1 MQHLKWRSIGLIIAL
16 VSFPA
21 CIMPALAADR
31 ENDALLPT
39 GRIRLFQSHDRVLV
53 MMRIGT
59 GELVPMVFDTG
70 SDGHSFD
77 TLIVARNHLRKV
89 GTTVEV
95 DGSTGRR
102 RTLPT
107 YAIPDVSIGGLR
119 AGRIIGVSLDYD
131 RDDAMGIISP
141 EMFRGRLV
149 SVDFS
154 ANRADVLSKTPA
166 HIPTGASA
174 PYQGGLPA
182 TDVKMPDG
190 SITFANFDTG
200 FDGAISLPIE
210 MIKTVPLMAAAK
222 IVGRYKT
229 IATEGPVFG
238 GQVRGDIVVG
248 PLTLKNPQVTFIGD
262 AMNIGL
268 PLMRRLRIM
277 LDPEGKRAWVSCASG
292 TERC

>member
-1 MQHLKWRSIGLIIAL
+1 MQDLKWRSIGFVMAL
-16 VSFPA
+16 LSPSA
-21 CIMPALAADR
+21 CVMPALAADR
-31 ENDALLPT
+31 GNDTLPPT
-39 GRIRLFQSHDRVLV
+39 GRIRLFQSDDRVLV
-53 MMRIGT
+53 MMRVGT

-77 TLIVARNHLRKV
+77 TLIVTRNHLRQIGK
-89 GTTVEV
+89 TVEV

-119 AGRIIGVSLDYD
+119 AGRITGVSLDYD

-141 EMFRGRLV
+141 EMFGGRLV

-154 ANRADVLSKTPA
+154 SNRADVLSKTHD
-166 HIPTGASA
+166 HIPTEPSTA
-174 PYQGGLPA
+174 YQGGLPA
-182 TDVKMPDG
+182 TEVIMPDG
-190 SITFANFDTG
+190 SKTIANFDTG
-200 FDGAISLPIE
+200 FDGAISLPIA
-210 MIKTVPLMAAAK
+210 MMKTVPLMEAAT

-229 IATEGPVFG
+229 INTEGPVYG
-238 GQVRGDIVVG
+238 ARVKGDIAVG
-248 PLTLKNPQVTFIGD
+248 PLVLKNPDVTFIGE

-268 PLMRRLRIM
+268 PLMRRLKIV
-277 LDPEGKRAWVSCASG
+277 LDPEAKRTWVRCSSG